1 MFKSAKKFSTKMLK
15 SQAGQGLL
23 EYMLLVVVVVAIGVI
38 FKGKITSAFNTQ
50 MESFQGKIE
59 EFNAQ

>member
-1 MFKSAKKFSTKMLK
+1 MLK